1 MICKLECSV
10 DSKSGLIGR
19 SDPDNQFSILIL
31 TWRYWAG
38 EFLGYQNETRGLH
51 PAAIPP
57 EDIENPEEYQ
67 KIINRLGKN
76 PFVRAWR
83 TKIFLEKLSD
93 YSRFSP
99 RPDFSLF
106 EFYNR
111 TGIQLEELLLGRFQ
125 K

>member
-1 MICKLECSV
+1 M
-10 DSKSGLIGR
+10 
-19 SDPDNQFSILIL
+19 
-31 TWRYWAG
+31 
-38 EFLGYQNETRGLH
+38 GYQNETRGLH

-67 KIINRLGKN
+67 KIINRLGKI
-76 PFVRAWR
+76 PFVRAQR
-83 TKIFLEKLSD
+83 TEIFLEKLSD

-125 K
+125 KYTVQFTFHATHIDSPQSSQPRWFK

>member
-1 MICKLECSV
+1 M
-10 DSKSGLIGR
+10 
-19 SDPDNQFSILIL
+19 
-31 TWRYWAG
+31 
-38 EFLGYQNETRGLH
+38 GYQNENRGLH

-67 KIINRLGKN
+67 KIINRLGRN
-76 PFVRAWR
+76 PLVRASR
-83 TKIFLEKLSD
+83 TEIFLEKLSD

-111 TGIQLEELLLGRFQ
+111 TGIQLEELLLGRF
-125 K
+125 KNRYPVSRTEILEPKFSEPKFPSRRIKFSEP